1 MLVHLEQPSPR
12 REAEFLSAVRLSR
25 ALHRGFVAPPSTA
38 AAYRDYLRVLE
49 REDQEAFLVVRIDT
63 DELAGVVT
71 IDDIVRGSYQYAN
84 LGYYAFAP
92 HAGRGYMREALRL
105 AIRYCFRELKLHRLE
120 ASIQPENR
128 RSLALVKGLGFR
140 KEGVTRR
147 YLKLG
152 GRWRDHERWALLAEE
167 WRPRQ
172 VA

>member
-1 MLVHLEQPSPR
+1 MRIRLEAFSPR
-12 REAEFLSAVRLSR
+12 REAEFLRAVRASR
-25 ALHRGFVAPPSTA
+25 ALHRGFVSPPATA
-38 AAYRDYLRVLE
+38 AAYRDFLRVLA
-49 REDQEAFLVVRIDT
+49 RDNQVAFLVVLVET

-71 IDDIVRGSYQYAN
+71 IDDIVRGSYQFAN
-84 LGYYAFAP
+84 LGYYAFVP
-92 HAGRGYMREALRL
+92 HAGRGFMREALRL
-105 AIRYCFRELKLHRLE
+105 AIRHCFRELKLHRLE
-120 ASIQPENR
+120 ASIQPVNR
-128 RSLALVKGLGFR
+128 RSLALVKSLGFR